1 MKGPAGYRNLARGE
15 DQLVLHLAP
24 IVRRFAFCGRI
35 AWQAFLPGQ
44 RVAFAVG
51 SALSEEGATAKAWK
65 AFDAY
70 MEGRRRWMGRDHLF
84 TDNRFQLPPEP

>member
-24 IVRRFAFCGRI
+24 IVRRFAFCGRV

-44 RVAFAVG
+44 RVAFASG
-51 SALSEEGATAKAWK
+51 SALSEEGATAKAWR

-70 MEGRRRWMGRDHLF
+70 REGRRRGMGRDHLF